1 MALVMRVTRKSIS
14 LSLSLSLSCVLRL
27 FVLIF
32 DSRSDLIVVV
42 VCLSVFSL
50 IDDEKL
56 REEAAA
62 SE

>member
-1 MALVMRVTRKSIS
+1 
-14 LSLSLSLSCVLRL
+14 VLRL

-42 VCLSVFSL
+42 VSLSVFSL